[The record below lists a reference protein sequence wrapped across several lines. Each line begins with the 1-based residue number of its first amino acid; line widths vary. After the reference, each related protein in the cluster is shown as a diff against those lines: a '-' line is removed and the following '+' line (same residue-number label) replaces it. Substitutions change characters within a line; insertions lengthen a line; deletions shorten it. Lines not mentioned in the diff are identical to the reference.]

1 LCLSAFVADIIMEET
16 GKVIKTNKNRATVL
30 IEPPQSCDSCEFAK
44 FCRIDKKGREIVCR
58 NEKGAAV
65 GDIVQIETSNKN
77 IFKAIVLNFVLPLFF
92 LTGGV
97 LAGKKLWQTDLA
109 GFMLGMSLTVLY
121 FFLFL
126 FIDKK
131 ILKSGQLLPVIV
143 KIKEKKKTPSA

>member
-1 LCLSAFVADIIMEET
+1 MEII
-16 GKVIKTNKNRATVL
+16 GRVIKVDGALATVL
-30 IEPPQSCDSCEFAK
+30 IENSQSCDSCEFSK

-131 ILKSGQLLPVIV
+131 ILKSGQLLPEII
-143 KIKEKKKTPSA
+143 KIKEKKKFR